1 MKQNF
6 VTFMLALLAARNY
19 VITVKPGATLVFT
32 AIKISD
38 YENVNSNYYLLRG
51 LPGMRMQ

>member
-1 MKQNF
+1 
-6 VTFMLALLAARNY
+6 MLALLAARNY